1 MLHAVTGAD
10 GFIGSHLV
18 EALVRDGHEVRAL
31 ALYNSPGKWGWLD
44 DLPADVLSSVEVVLG
59 DVRDGEQMLAFCSDA
74 DTVFHLAALIAIPY
88 SYVAPRSYL
97 DTNAGGT
104 LNVLEAVRRAG
115 VRRLVHTSTSEVF
128 GTALRVPIDESH
140 PLQGQSP
147 YSASKIAADVLVDSF
162 HRSFGVPA
170 VTLRP
175 FNTFGPRQSARAV
188 IPTVVAQIAAGQ
200 RTISLGALDPTRDF
214 NFVTDTVAAFRS
226 VASAGDE
233 VLGQAYNAGSGREV
247 SIGDL
252 VRTIASVMEAD
263 VEVVADPTRLR
274 PADSEV
280 MRLLADASK
289 LHTTTGWKPAVPLED
304 GLALTAAWFR
314 NPTNLRHYR
323 PATYAV

>member
-18 EALVRDGHEVRAL
+18 EALVRDGHRVRAL
-31 ALYNSPGKWGWLD
+31 ALYNSLGSWGWLD
-44 DLPADVLSSVEVVLG
+44 GLPADVLDSVEVVAG
-59 DVRDGEQMLAFCSDA
+59 DVRDTEQMLAFCA
-74 DTVFHLAALIAIPY
+74 DVDTLFHLAALIAIPY

-97 DTNAGGT
+97 ATNAGGT
-104 LNVLEAVRRAG
+104 LNMLEGVRRAG
-115 VRRLVHTSTSEVF
+115 VRRMVHTSTSEVF
-128 GTALRVPIDESH
+128 GSALRVPIDEEH

-188 IPTVVAQIAAGQ
+188 IPTVVAQVAAGQ
-200 RTISLGALDPTRDF
+200 RSISLGALDPTRDF
-214 NFVTDTVAAFRS
+214 NFVTDTVAAFQA
-226 VASAGDE
+226 VAGADE
-233 VLGQAYNAGSGREV
+233 AVLGQSYNAGSGREV

-252 VRTIASVMEAD
+252 VRTIATVMDAD
-263 VEVVADPTRLR
+263 VEVIADPSRLR

-280 MRLLADASK
+280 MRLLADGSK
-289 LHTTTGWKPAVPLED
+289 LHAATGWKPAIPLED
-304 GLALTAAWFR
+304 GLALTATWFR
-314 NPTNLRHYR
+314 NPTNLAHYR
-323 PATYAV
+323 PTSYAV